1 MSLEKFFK
9 AIIDSDN
16 ASVVICNKNHTIV
29 YMNPAACKSYEKYGG
44 EDLVSKSILDCHNEH
59 SAAAIKTVA
68 AAFEKNPKLNRVFTF
83 HNEKQNKDVYMIAL
97 RDETGELLGYYE
109 KHEYRNP
116 ETCERYKL
124 D

>member
-9 AIIDSDN
+9 AIIDSDS
-16 ASVVICNKNHTIV
+16 ASVVICDKDHTIV

-109 KHEYRNP
+109 KHEYRNQ

>member
-1 MSLEKFFK
+1 
-9 AIIDSDN
+9 
-16 ASVVICNKNHTIV
+16 
-29 YMNPAACKSYEKYGG
+29 MNPAACKSYEKYGG

-83 HNEKQNKDVYMIAL
+83 HNKKQNKDVYMIAL

-109 KHEYRNP
+109 KHEYRNH

>member
-9 AIIDSDN
+9 AIVDSDN
-16 ASVVICNKNHTIV
+16 ASVVICDKNHTIV

>member
-9 AIIDSDN
+9 AIVDSDN
-16 ASVVICNKNHTIV
+16 ASVVICDKNHTIV
-29 YMNPAACKSYEKYGG
+29 YINPAACKSYEKYGG

-116 ETCERYKL
+116 ETCQRYKL

>member
-16 ASVVICNKNHTIV
+16 ASVVICDKNHTIV

-44 EDLVSKSILDCHNEH
+44 EDLVSKCILDCHNEH

-109 KHEYRNP
+109 KHEYRNQ

>member
-16 ASVVICNKNHTIV
+16 ASVVICDKNHTIV

-109 KHEYRNP
+109 KHEYRNH

>member
-9 AIIDSDN
+9 AIVDSDN
-16 ASVVICNKNHTIV
+16 ASVVICDKNHTIV

-109 KHEYRNP
+109 KHEYRNQ

>member
-9 AIIDSDN
+9 AIIESDN
-16 ASVVICNKNHTIV
+16 ASVVICDKNHTIV

-68 AAFEKNPKLNRVFTF
+68 TAFEKNPKLNRVFTF

-109 KHEYRNP
+109 KHEYRNH

>member
-16 ASVVICNKNHTIV
+16 ASVVICDKNHTIV

-83 HNEKQNKDVYMIAL
+83 HNEKQNKDIYMIAL

-109 KHEYRNP
+109 KHEYRNQ

>member
-9 AIIDSDN
+9 AIIDSDS
-16 ASVVICNKNHTIV
+16 ASVVICDKNHTIV

-109 KHEYRNP
+109 KHEYRNQ

>member
-1 MSLEKFFK
+1 MSSEKFFK

-16 ASVVICNKNHTIV
+16 ASVVICDKNHTIV

-109 KHEYRNP
+109 KHEYRNQ

>member
-16 ASVVICNKNHTIV
+16 ASVVICDKNHTIV

-109 KHEYRNP
+109 KHEYRNQ

>member
-16 ASVVICNKNHTIV
+16 ASVVICDKNHTIV

>member
-16 ASVVICNKNHTIV
+16 ASVVICDKNHTIV
-29 YMNPAACKSYEKYGG
+29 YMNSAACKSYEKYGG

-59 SAAAIKTVA
+59 SVAAIKTVA

-83 HNEKQNKDVYMIAL
+83 HNKKQNKDVYMIAL

-109 KHEYRNP
+109 KHEYRNQ

>member
-1 MSLEKFFK
+1 
-9 AIIDSDN
+9 
-16 ASVVICNKNHTIV
+16 
-29 YMNPAACKSYEKYGG
+29 
-44 EDLVSKSILDCHNEH
+44 
-59 SAAAIKTVA
+59 
-68 AAFEKNPKLNRVFTF
+68 
-83 HNEKQNKDVYMIAL
+83 MIAL

>member
-16 ASVVICNKNHTIV
+16 ASVVICDKNHTIV

-83 HNEKQNKDVYMIAL
+83 HNDKQNKDVYMIAL

-109 KHEYRNP
+109 KHEYRNH

>member
-1 MSLEKFFK
+1 
-9 AIIDSDN
+9 
-16 ASVVICNKNHTIV
+16 
-29 YMNPAACKSYEKYGG
+29 MNLNWDAAFAACKSYEKYGG

>member
-1 MSLEKFFK
+1 MSLERFFK

-16 ASVVICNKNHTIV
+16 ASVVICDKNHTIV
-29 YMNPAACKSYEKYGG
+29 YMNPAACKSYEKRGG
-44 EDLVSKSILDCHNEH
+44 KNLISKSILDCHNEH

-116 ETCERYKL
+116 ETCQRYKL